1 TLETFGNAGI
11 EVGVLRDGE
20 NDAQRCRQIRVRVL
34 VLIIRDGSTA
44 YDRPDGHA
52 EQASCGNL
60 RKAQID
66 DAPRE
71 HEVDVFLLIRVPS
84 SETQRHSLG
93 DGIGRIEIERSAARV
108 YLSDCGRGGTCKR
121 RPERREGTAKRGQ

>member
-1 TLETFGNAGI
+1 
-11 EVGVLRDGE
+11 
-20 NDAQRCRQIRVRVL
+20 
-34 VLIIRDGSTA
+34 
-44 YDRPDGHA
+44 DGHA

-121 RPERREGTAKRGQ
+121 RPERREGTAKRGQHYANLAAYHGLSLGGGALLIKVDAGNILQRPPAGR